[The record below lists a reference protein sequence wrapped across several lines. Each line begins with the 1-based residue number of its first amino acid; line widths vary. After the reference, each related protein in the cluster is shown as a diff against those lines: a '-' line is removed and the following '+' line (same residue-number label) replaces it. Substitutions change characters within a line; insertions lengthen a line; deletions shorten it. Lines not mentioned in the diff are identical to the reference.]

1 MSESKRTH
9 EMLKQ
14 MQELPLEMKIQLTKS
29 RIREWVREFGE
40 NGVYISFSGGKDS
53 TVLLHLVREMYP
65 NVEAV
70 FCNTGLE
77 FPEIQQF
84 AKSFENVTV
93 IRPEKSFIDVIK
105 EYGYPMISK
114 EVSEVIYE
122 VKQGS
127 KYSYSKCSYRL
138 KKLNGTLLNKNG
150 NKSRYCCEK
159 YKPIYDWCDFEIS
172 NRCCKYIKKQPLQ
185 KFERETGKKRFTA
198 EIADE
203 SFLREQTWYKYGCN
217 AFNSK
222 QPKSKPMSFW
232 TENDV
237 CMYVCMYNIPICSVY
252 GEVIKIGENKYTTT
266 KAKRTGCIFCG
277 YGCHHDDRFLRL
289 KETHPRQYDY
299 CINGGEFDENG
310 IWKPNKLGLGMGH
323 VFDELNYIYEKE
335 LKSGEIKPFIKYK

>member
-1 MSESKRTH
+1 MSEIRTR
-9 EMLKQ
+9 EMLRQ
-14 MQELPLEMKIQLTKS
+14 MQSLPLDLKISLTKS
-29 RIREWVREFGE
+29 RIREWVRRFGE

-114 EVSEVIYE
+114 EVSDVIYE

-127 KYSYSKCSYRL
+127 KYGYSKCGYRL
-138 KKLNGTLLNKNG
+138 KKLNGILLDKNG

-159 YKPIYDWCDFEIS
+159 YKPIFDWCDFNIS

-198 EIADE
+198 EMADE
-203 SFLREQTWYKYGCN
+203 SFSREQVWRKYGCN
-217 AFNSK
+217 AFDSK

-237 CMYVCMYNIPICSVY
+237 CMYVCMYV
-252 GEVIKIGENKYTTT
+252 
-266 KAKRTGCIFCG
+266 
-277 YGCHHDDRFLRL
+277 
-289 KETHPRQYDY
+289 
-299 CINGGEFDENG
+299 
-310 IWKPNKLGLGMGH
+310 
-323 VFDELNYIYEKE
+323 
-335 LKSGEIKPFIKYK
+335 